1 MKEGL
6 QHCNRGTT
14 LEWSVGKL
22 GGAAGGRGLNQ
33 FNSRETPPL
42 ILMQFFVYYNICSV
56 RIGVLYYL

>member
-33 FNSRETPPL
+33 FNSRETSPL
-42 ILMQFFVYYNICSV
+42 ILMQFLFITIYV
-56 RIGVLYYL
+56 RSA